1 MASSKPFSSAVNP
14 ARQANPSQ
22 KQKYLPLTSPE
33 EDNLLSLYFEQ
44 LQKFPPLKAEE
55 SQQLALQ
62 IQQGD
67 EKARD
72 RLIQHHLR
80 LVVKIAKEFR
90 HRGILMADLIEEGNI
105 GLIHAVKKFD
115 PHKGYRFTTYA
126 VWWIRQ
132 AIAKAVMD
140 QSRAIR
146 LPKHVLKMINQL
158 LRKNIELTQAL
169 QHPPS
174 EKELSR
180 NLYFDAED
188 LHKLQQIIHAT
199 QMEPLEEEGDMTCA
213 SWASKQDPDCFELVA
228 NQDLHQFIMLFLKE
242 LRVEEKEVIVRRF
255 GLLNFEAQTL
265 ETISQDLG
273 FTKERVRQIQ
283 LAALKRLR
291 AILNDYGL
299 HLGSFELH

>member
-1 MASSKPFSSAVNP
+1 MASTKPFNHTIASV
-14 ARQANPSQ
+14 RQANPSYQ
-22 KQKYLPLTSPE
+22 QKYLRVTASE
-33 EDNLLSLYFEQ
+33 EEELLSLYFKQ

-62 IQQGD
+62 ILQGD
-67 EKARD
+67 ETARD

-80 LVVKIAKEFR
+80 LVVKIAQEFK

-140 QSRAIR
+140 QSRTIR
-146 LPKHVLKMINQL
+146 LPKHVLKMMNDL
-158 LRKNIELTQAL
+158 LKKNIALTQTL

-180 NLYFDAED
+180 NLYFGPED

-199 QMEPLEEEGDMTCA
+199 KMESLDDQSDVVDAAWITT
-213 SWASKQDPDCFELVA
+213 QNPDCFDLVA
-228 NQDLHQFIMLFLKE
+228 NQDLHQFILLFLKE
-242 LRVEEKEVIVRRF
+242 LRADEKEVIARRF
-255 GLLNFEAQTL
+255 GLLNFEVQTL

-273 FTKERVRQIQ
+273 CTKERVRQIQ